1 MYKYEE
7 IAQDIALHSRRRTQ
21 GLRATPDRFVELC
34 DKYDA
39 SKSTIQQV
47 ITELTA
53 GSPPWLGMFVKT
65 FAMES
70 DLYWRITTGSINYK
84 EDPNEE
90 QEVTSTSMTL
100 PSFAHR
106 QRFLTC
112 LTWTCL
118 CLLGEAR
125 DAHQVGAF
133 AVEYVYIP
141 IDLAAGFKYEDATGS
156 IIKFASDKLGLKV
169 SSIHKSVRAAMPTTE
184 ERARLQISFGQP
196 LLEMERVAFLADG
209 RPYEYALTR
218 YRGDKFEY
226 RAIDNL

>member
-1 MYKYEE
+1 MRSLNVETPRTVTRPL
-7 IAQDIALHSRRRTQ
+7 ALTTR
-21 GLRATPDRFVELC
+21 L
-34 DKYDA
+34 
-39 SKSTIQQV
+39 
-47 ITELTA
+47 
-53 GSPPWLGMFVKT
+53 SPISVYMLI
-65 FAMES
+65 
-70 DLYWRITTGSINYK
+70 L
-84 EDPNEE
+84 
-90 QEVTSTSMTL
+90 L
-100 PSFAHR
+100 LSFAPAPLR
-106 QRFLTC
+106 GR
-112 LTWTCL
+112 WNRPKS
-118 CLLGEAR
+118 GP
-125 DAHQVGAF
+125 F